1 MRKTVLSCLL
11 LLICLAASLEA
22 GVNHWTPIGPFGGQM
37 LSVAADPQRAGVVYA
52 GTWGGIFKSTDGGA
66 TWRRTARGLGQAVV
80 HSLAVAPSN
89 SRVIYAGTSRGVF
102 VSRDEAETW
111 QATQLTSDE
120 ILAVAVDPRDPR
132 RVWVG
137 TSGNVAW
144 SRDGGAT
151 WSFAE
156 ETDEGPILRVPEIA
170 IDPVH
175 PDTVYAL
182 SRPLEDQDVLKAIKT
197 TDGGAT
203 WTQGEGLDAE
213 SYSYDSLQ
221 LAVDPTAPNVVYA
234 ALGLSTEEGVTY
246 RSTDGGATW
255 HRTLGTFPVTVD
267 RKGVA
272 YAGRMRSTDHGETWQ
287 DIGAPPRPVEYAA
300 NTATATGTGILW
312 AATERSGVYRSTDGG
327 TTWQPSSQGLHA
339 VGVLAVAVDPALPRA
354 IYAATNELGMVK
366 TFSSGLR
373 WRGLPSG
380 VDMTFIRDVQLAV
393 DPREPQTVYLAWDFG
408 FARSDN
414 GGASWKL
421 LSDHHSNLIRLVIH
435 PETGAVYISGSFLVD
450 DSEICRLARSTDRG
464 ETFRCLA
471 PFNNSDVNDNLV
483 RVFLDAENNLW
494 ATEWRDSALW
504 KSTDGG
510 EHWTVIRPRGLER
523 AGMPL
528 WLTSDPSRPNRLFLT
543 AEAMDGDDRPER
555 VWRSN
560 DGGRSWQPWGK
571 GIPSSSWVRPL
582 LVDPVRPSILYAAVQ
597 DHGGTGS
604 GVYQSRDGGRTFK
617 PIRDGLPGNVTHLI
631 LDPSDS
637 RRLYA
642 GTPHNGIYTY
652 TYQKKR

>member
-1 MRKTVLSCLL
+1 MRKTILSAFV
-11 LLICLAASLEA
+11 LLICLTASLQA

-37 LSVAADPQRAGVVYA
+37 LAVAADPQRAGVVYA
-52 GTWGGIFKSTDGGA
+52 GTWGGVFKSTDGGA
-66 TWRRTARGLGQAVV
+66 NWRRTGRGLGEGNVF
-80 HSLAVAPSN
+80 SLAVAPSQT
-89 SRVIYAGTSRGVF
+89 SVIYAATSRGLF
-102 VSRDEAETW
+102 ISRDGAETW
-111 QATQLTSDE
+111 QAIRMPSLVAP
-120 ILAVAVDPRDPR
+120 LAVAVDPRDWR

-137 TSGNVAW
+137 TSVNVAW

-213 SYSYDSLQ
+213 AYSYDSLR
-221 LAVDPTAPNVVYA
+221 LAVDPTSPNVLYA
-234 ALGLSTEEGVTY
+234 SLGLTAEEGVTY
-246 RSTDGGATW
+246 RSTDSGATW
-255 HRTLGTFPVTVD
+255 HRTVGTYPVAVD
-267 RKGVA
+267 RNGVA

-287 DIGAPPRPVEYAA
+287 EVGAPPRPVEYAA
-300 NTATATGTGILW
+300 SAAGNGTLW
-312 AATERSGVYRSTDGG
+312 AATERSGIYRSTNGG
-327 TTWQPSSQGLHA
+327 TTWQASSQGLHA
-339 VGVLAVAVDPALPRA
+339 VGVLGVAVDPELPRA

-380 VDMTFIRDVQLAV
+380 VDLTFARDVQLAV
-393 DPREPQTVYLAWDFG
+393 DPRDSQTVYLAWDFG
-408 FARSDN
+408 IARSDD

-421 LSDHHSNLIRLVIH
+421 LNDHHSNLIRLVIH

-450 DSEICRLARSTDRG
+450 DSQICRMARSTDRG
-464 ETFRCLA
+464 ETFQCLP
-471 PFNNSDVNDNLV
+471 PFNNSDVDDNLV
-483 RVFLDAENNLW
+483 RVFLDGQNNLW
-494 ATEWRDSALW
+494 ATEWRDEALW

-510 EHWTVIRPRGLER
+510 DHWTVIRPRGLER
-523 AGMPL
+523 AGMLL
-528 WLTSDPSRPNRLFLT
+528 WLTSDPSRPNRLYAT
-543 AEAMDGDDRPER
+543 AEALDGNDQIAR
-555 VWRSN
+555 VWRSTN
-560 DGGRSWQPWGK
+560 GGRSWQPWGK
-571 GIPSSSWVRPL
+571 GIPLDSFVTPL
-582 LVDPVRPSILYAAVQ
+582 LVDPVRPSILYAAVRH
-597 DHGGTGS
+597 HGGSAS

-617 PIRDGLPGNVTHLI
+617 PMRDGLPGYVTYLI

-642 GTPHNGIYTY
+642 GTPYNGIYTY